1 VDIGKS
7 HLVAMANIFDMLCV
21 FGEVL
26 VSADGEGTV
35 FVTDTDCFH
44 RGTG

>member
-1 VDIGKS
+1 VDNGKS
-7 HLVAMANIFDMLCV
+7 HLVAVPNIFDMLCV
-21 FGEVL
+21 FCE
-26 VSADGEGTV
+26 VSAGGEGTV